1 MLVKWKRIDAVSGS
15 RVPLLWLTLTS
26 FQLPAVLYSFF
37 ICAGFF
43 ISTLMVSESDAGGRH
58 GAEVCG
64 SSDRWEFRVQA
75 CAGSVFRCVQA
86 SFAPKHKCFKNDSL
100 SGKLRF
106 HCED

>member
-1 MLVKWKRIDAVSGS
+1 MLR
-15 RVPLLWLTLTS
+15 
-26 FQLPAVLYSFF
+26 
-37 ICAGFF
+37 
-43 ISTLMVSESDAGGRH
+43 
-58 GAEVCG
+58 

-75 CAGSVFRCVQA
+75 CAGSVFRCVQAPCSCVYRLRVQVCTGSVFRCVQA